1 MISRIV
7 LALSIA
13 IGVIVSL
20 VFLALSGYFALSVH
34 MADWAAA
41 LTVAGVLAL
50 TTLLAAL
57 VARYGLPLIGG
68 EEEDDSHDAPLP
80 VEVAREAI
88 RAQPLTLLLVSALA
102 GFTFGSKPSQSS
114 TVASMLAR
122 VAAGLF

>member
-13 IGVIVSL
+13 IGVIVSV
-20 VFLALSGYFALSVH
+20 VFLALSGYFALSAH
-34 MADWAAA
+34 MANWAAA
-41 LTVAGVLAL
+41 LSVAAALAV
-50 TTLLAAL
+50 TTMLAAL
-57 VARYGLPLIGG
+57 AARYGVPLLGG
-68 EEEDDSHDAPLP
+68 EDEEDEHDAPLP